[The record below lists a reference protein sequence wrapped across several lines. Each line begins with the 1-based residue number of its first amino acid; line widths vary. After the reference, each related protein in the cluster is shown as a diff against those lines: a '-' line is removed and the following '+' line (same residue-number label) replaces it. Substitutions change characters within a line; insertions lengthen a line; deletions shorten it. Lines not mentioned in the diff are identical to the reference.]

1 MDCYLD
7 SDSHIVN
14 MIRAYKVFTKIAYK
28 FGVQVPKS
36 TKDSLKLDA
45 ENGNEL
51 WAESIK
57 TEFKQ
62 INDSETF
69 RVS

>member
-1 MDCYLD
+1 
-7 SDSHIVN
+7 
-14 MIRAYKVFTKIAYK
+14 MIRAYKVSTEIAYK

-45 ENGNEL
+45 ENGNEF